1 MKQVDISP
9 SFSMLAFILFPHISS
24 FLPVHT
30 HLLLVILGCYLS
42 LSRHY
47 PMSFVP
53 PFSNFSV
60 SKWPFSP
67 RSFLLHCH
75 IHAFTYSLFL
85 HVPVP
90 SSSCLW
96 FSLLVICPLSAGPYL
111 TVFWSCPSHRL
122 LYFNFFSLSSPS
134 LFFNKIVNDLIKMH
148 TVCKAW
154 NVYAS

>member
-1 MKQVDISP
+1 MKQVAISL

-60 SKWPFSP
+60 LKWPFLPPFLFAALSHSLIHIFIISSRP
-67 RSFLLHCH
+67 CSFILMPL
-75 IHAFTYSLFL
+75 ILPAG
-85 HVPVP
+85 
-90 SSSCLW
+90 
-96 FSLLVICPLSAGPYL
+96 PLSAGPYL
-111 TVFWSCPSHRL
+111 TVFWSCPSHHL
-122 LYFNFFSLSSPS
+122 LYFIFFSLSSPS
-134 LFFNKIVNDLIKMH
+134 LFFNKIVNDLIKMP